1 MDDTKT
7 KECSACHRV
16 LPAQDFYHSKNTLDG
31 LMSRCKEC
39 QKKSARQ
46 HYHAITAAAAAATA
60 NVQGNPLAAF
70 SPRQLIDELRRR
82 GYTGEL
88 KYTNIIKL

>member
-16 LPAQDFYHSKNTLDG
+16 LPAQDFYPSKNTSDG
-31 LMSRCKEC
+31 LTSRCEEC

-46 HYHAITAAAAAATA
+46 RYYAIKAATTA

>member
-16 LPAQDFYHSKNTLDG
+16 LPAQDFYPSKNTPDG
-31 LMSRCKEC
+31 LLSRCKEC
-39 QKKSARQ
+39 QKKAARQ
-46 HYHAITAAAAAATA
+46 RYHAITAAATA
-60 NVQGNPLAAF
+60 NVLGNPLAAF

>member
-1 MDDTKT
+1 MP
-7 KECSACHRV
+7 EEV
-16 LPAQDFYHSKNTLDG
+16 G
-31 LMSRCKEC
+31 
-39 QKKSARQ
+39 
-46 HYHAITAAAAAATA
+46 AATLPRHHGGSDGKRA
-60 NVQGNPLAAF
+60 RHPLAAF